1 MRRRLGLLRVDA
13 NACPPKWT
21 VVPRRCPEAAQ
32 WSVHRILHWLPAMRL
47 DADFCFR
54 HFREITS
61 NWKYDRLDRA
71 AFDPA
76 LHERDR
82 DLVAHFELLD
92 APMQEAGAD
101 PAG

>member
-1 MRRRLGLLRVDA
+1 MERASHPALAAGHEA
-13 NACPPKWT
+13 
-21 VVPRRCPEAAQ
+21 RCGF
-32 WSVHRILHWLPAMRL
+32 R
-47 DADFCFR
+47 FR